1 MFGIFDNKET
11 GDLKTRAEK
20 LEKELEALRV
30 ERLDLKDE
38 VGDLKLKKKV
48 EEEDIKHMVMMKE
61 ERLDLKHLKK
71 TAELEAEY
79 ATKNAGAELEKQK
92 AIGEVK
98 DKYRD
103 KAEAVLEKQVND
115 MKDMYGQIL
124 ERLPNVAVKL
134 KG

>member
-1 MFGIFDNKET
+1 MFGIFNNKET
-11 GDLKTRAEK
+11 GVLKTRTEK
-20 LEKELEALRV
+20 LEKELEKLRV

-48 EEEDIKHMVMMKE
+48 EEEDIKHMVKMKE
-61 ERLDLKHLKK
+61 ERLDLEHQKK
-71 TAELEAEY
+71 TAKLGAEF
-79 ATKNAGAELEKQK
+79 ASKNANAELEKQQ